1 MLLATQIIKIK
12 GPILRRSSV
21 ALIEVGVVGTLR
33 VGSGLEKYD
42 LCTTA
47 ASAVLALGV

>member
-1 MLLATQIIKIK
+1 MLLATQIIRITE
-12 GPILRRSSV
+12 PILRRSSV
-21 ALIEVGVVGTLR
+21 ALVEVGVVGTVR

-47 ASAVLALGV
+47 ALALLVGV

>member
-1 MLLATQIIKIK
+1 MFLTTQIIKVK
-12 GPILRRSSV
+12 RPIRRRSSV
-21 ALIEVGVVGTLR
+21 ALIEVGVVSTVR

-47 ASAVLALGV
+47 ALALGV